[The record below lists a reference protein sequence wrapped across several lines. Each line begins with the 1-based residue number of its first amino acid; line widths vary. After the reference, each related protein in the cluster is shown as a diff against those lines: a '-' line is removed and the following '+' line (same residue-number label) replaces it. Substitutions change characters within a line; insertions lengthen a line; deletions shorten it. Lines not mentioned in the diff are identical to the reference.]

1 MKTRAL
7 VAIRRA
13 LVDTSVH
20 YALAD
25 PRDGNH
31 AAACAIVDQLAA
43 APSRLYTTNLV
54 VAETHALLLARRG
67 RHVALRVLQE
77 IDRSTMTIVRV
88 SAADERRAREILTR
102 YDDKD
107 FSLTDATSF
116 AVMERLNLRY
126 AFTFN
131 RHFAQYGFA
140 VLTAALLS
148 P

>member
-7 VAIRRA
+7 VAVRRA
-13 LVDTSVH
+13 LVDTSAH

-25 PRDGNH
+25 PRDGSH
-31 AAACAIVDQLAA
+31 AAASAVVDQLAEG
-43 APSRLYTTNLV
+43 PSRLYTTNLV

-77 IDRSTMTIVRV
+77 IDLSTMTIVRV

-107 FSLTDATSF
+107 FSLTDAASF

-126 AFTFN
+126 AFTFD
-131 RHFAQYGFA
+131 RHFAQYGFT
-140 VLTAALLS
+140 VLTAAPLG